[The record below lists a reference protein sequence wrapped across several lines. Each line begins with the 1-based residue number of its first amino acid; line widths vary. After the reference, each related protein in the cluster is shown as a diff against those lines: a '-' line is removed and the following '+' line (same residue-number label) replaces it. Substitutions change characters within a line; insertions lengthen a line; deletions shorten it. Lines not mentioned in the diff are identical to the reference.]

1 MDAGGAAA
9 QPGQLAA
16 YRAEEWGA
24 MVAEYSAASRDV
36 LAAWRYLQAHPI
48 FWSWALPGD
57 LADIDPVAIDETQWA
72 CIEAESW
79 LDHSFGLAHLSVE
92 LIRSPGPATSG
103 STGHQTEVLLEHGP
117 VLWPL
122 DIPAGHRT
130 GFRVG
135 GTPSHDP
142 RLDIAEPTW
151 EAAIVALAASGSID
165 VDDRARVA
173 DPPPSTER
181 E

>member
-79 LDHSFGLAHLSVE
+79 LDHGFGLAHLSVE
-92 LIRSPGPATSG
+92 LIRSPGRPPAARPATRPRSCSSCG
-103 STGHQTEVLLEHGP
+103 ALATGHSRRAP
-117 VLWPL
+117 
-122 DIPAGHRT
+122 D
-130 GFRVG
+130 RVPG
-135 GTPSHDP
+135 RRH
-142 RLDIAEPTW
+142 A
-151 EAAIVALAASGSID
+151 VARSA
-165 VDDRARVA
+165 
-173 DPPPSTER
+173 P
-181 E
+181 